1 MRDIGRRCS
10 AGCGSLCIVLSH
22 QGRLGGPL
30 AHGEIRIGSDPQST
44 ELEEANV
51 MSTPTVA
58 QVAGN
63 PDPSQLPGGQV
74 LQQLTN
80 GIMGWA
86 LILALVALVVSAV
99 SWALGSNSN
108 NYQYAVAGRRGV
120 VVAGLAA
127 LLIGAAPA
135 IINFFFDTGTAVR

>member
-1 MRDIGRRCS
+1 MTTKLI
-10 AGCGSLCIVLSH
+10 
-22 QGRLGGPL
+22 
-30 AHGEIRIGSDPQST
+30 T
-44 ELEEANV
+44 
-51 MSTPTVA
+51 A

-63 PDPSQLPGGQV
+63 PDPTQLPGGQV

-80 GIMGWA
+80 GIMGWS

-120 VVAGLAA
+120 VIAGLAA

-135 IINFFFDTGTAVR
+135 IVNFFFNTGTGVQ

>member
-1 MRDIGRRCS
+1 MAGRTL
-10 AGCGSLCIVLSH
+10 AAVGGS
-22 QGRLGGPL
+22 
-30 AHGEIRIGSDPQST
+30 
-44 ELEEANV
+44 
-51 MSTPTVA
+51 
-58 QVAGN
+58 
-63 PDPSQLPGGQV
+63 PDPAQLPGGQV
-74 LQQLTN
+74 LQQITN

-86 LILALVALVVSAV
+86 LILALVALVFSAV

-135 IINFFFDTGTAVR
+135 IINFFFSTGTGVR

>member
-1 MRDIGRRCS
+1 MEW
-10 AGCGSLCIVLSH
+10 
-22 QGRLGGPL
+22 RLIL
-30 AHGEIRIGSDPQST
+30 
-44 ELEEANV
+44 
-51 MSTPTVA
+51 A
-58 QVAGN
+58 QVGGN
-63 PDPSQLPGGQV
+63 PDPNQLPGGQV

-86 LILALVALVVSAV
+86 LILALVALVISAV